1 MRSREKWETLEIE
14 LEEAGDCS
22 WWSSLL
28 APVDPKSG
36 NAYLR
41 FVGRVW
47 GPDGRE
53 TEVIRGEA
61 FPRFLDPDELA
72 PDDAWTPGWELS
84 LVHLKHRIEVE
95 GWQRAGC
102 GLEPWS
108 HRYVRFVGVKG
119 GHRRRRNPAR
129 GATVGSV
136 LRRAFAV
143 PAADRMQ
150 PLGQ

>member
-28 APVDPKSG
+28 APVDPKAG

-84 LVHLKHRIEVE
+84 LVHLKHRIEEE

-108 HRYVRFVGVKG
+108 HRYVRFAGLRG
-119 GHRRRRNPAR
+119 GHRAGRSIRRVAMV
-129 GATVGSV
+129 GAL
-136 LRRAFAV
+136 LRRTV
-143 PAADRMQ
+143 MPAGDHAQ
-150 PLGQ
+150 PLGH